1 MEVGRNDLCP
11 CGSGKKYKKCCMKK
25 EKVVEIGQLK
35 LNRFFQPKMQLVENM
50 TNEMAASFS
59 FKEKGELKREFEQRV
74 KVSIQEPFFY
84 IGFYFSI
91 VINKA

>member
-35 LNRFFQPKMQLVENM
+35 LNRFFQLKMQLVENM
-50 TNEMAASFS
+50 TNEMATSFS
-59 FKEKGELKREFEQRV
+59 YKERMEIKEG
-74 KVSIQEPFFY
+74 I
-84 IGFYFSI
+84 
-91 VINKA
+91 